1 MNVIAIVV
9 LIFSI
14 FGGHLAFTLAFDANY
29 VLPMIVG
36 KLVSGA
42 FALALAFLIYG
53 KFYSEKASQIEAPN
67 A

>member
-14 FGGHLAFTLAFDANY
+14 LGGHLAFTLAFDANY
-29 VLPMIVG
+29 VLSMIVG

-42 FALALAFLIYG
+42 FALRLH
-53 KFYSEKASQIEAPN
+53 S
-67 A
+67 